1 MENIEAKQYVEFTY
15 EGVIEKF
22 YDGDKVICRTDENEY
37 AGTIKAIGAFRET
50 GDSEPVT
57 VICIDT
63 SKSVWSYSTEM
74 IKVDDVTFICKDFLA
89 DVEISDDI
97 SDEDL
102 QKNTY
107 IGLLVGMG
115 YERKKVENTWDKAN
129 NLMKQFN
136 IPFEKTVSCI
146 LYSLKYKCNLETPL
160 RLICGIDITGL
171 EKSLPKFEKEAAKC
185 LSMALIGGLVYL
197 LADKLEKELT
207 K

>member
-1 MENIEAKQYVEFTY
+1 MNNIKAKSYIEFTKD
-15 EGVIEKF
+15 GITEKF
-22 YDGDKVICRTDENEY
+22 YEGDKVICRTVDKEYTGKITCVGEFKENEE
-37 AGTIKAIGAFRET
+37 A
-50 GDSEPVT
+50 EPVT
-57 VICIDT
+57 VICLDT
-63 SKSVWSYSTEM
+63 SKSVWSYSSEI
-74 IKVDDVTFICKDFLA
+74 IKFYDIEFMCKDFFA
-89 DVEISDDI
+89 DTNIDNDMTGE
-97 SDEDL
+97 EL

-107 IGLLVGMG
+107 IGLFVGMG
-115 YERKKVENTWDKAN
+115 YDREKVENTWDKAN

-185 LSMALIGGLVYL
+185 LSMALVGGLVYL